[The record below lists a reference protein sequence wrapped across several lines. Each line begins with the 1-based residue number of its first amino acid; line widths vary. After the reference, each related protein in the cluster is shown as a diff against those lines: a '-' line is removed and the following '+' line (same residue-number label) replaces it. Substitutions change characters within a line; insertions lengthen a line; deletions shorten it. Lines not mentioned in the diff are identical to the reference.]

1 METRSAVLL
10 MVFNRPQPTRK
21 VFEAIRAA
29 RPPRLY
35 VAADG
40 ARPDRPEEREFCEE
54 TRAVATNVD
63 WPCEVRTL
71 FQEHN
76 KGCKRGCAEAIT
88 WFFANEEEGIV
99 FEDDDVPVPS
109 FFALCDDL
117 LERYRHD
124 TRVGHIGGLNPAAR
138 HFKARTSYVFSV
150 YPFIWGW
157 AGWRRAWMNY
167 DLEMHQ
173 WPAWRD
179 GGGVASVSGGNKRFE
194 KYWTSIFDMTH
205 AGEINTYDYQWVF
218 ACWAHGMMSIVPTV
232 NQIDNIGF
240 GADATHTVGPAPVF
254 VRTNPA
260 ASLPLP
266 LKHPDQVLVDPVF
279 QNLVN
284 TKVMG
289 LTVGREVR
297 KLLSRITFV
306 QRVKAALRNRR

>member
-1 METRSAVLL
+1 M
-10 MVFNRPQPTRK
+10 MVFNRPEPTQK

-40 ARPDRPEEREFCEE
+40 ARADRPGERALCEK
-54 TRAVATNVD
+54 TRAVATDVD

-76 KGCKRGCAEAIT
+76 KGCKHGCAEAIS
-88 WFFANEEEGIV
+88 WFFENEEEGIV

-109 FFALCDDL
+109 FFALCDEL

-124 TRVGHIGGLNPAAR
+124 TRVGQIGGLNPAAA
-138 HFKARTSYVFSV
+138 HFMAKKSYVFTV

-157 AGWRRAWMNY
+157 AGWRRAWKTY
-167 DLEMHQ
+167 DLEMKD

-179 GGGVASVSGGNKRFE
+179 RGGLASLSAGNKRFE
-194 KYWTSIFDMTH
+194 RYWTSILDLTH
-205 AGEINTYDYQWVF
+205 AGEINTYDYQWIF
-218 ACWAHGMMSIVPTV
+218 ACWANGMVSIVPAV

-240 GADATHTVGPAPVF
+240 GADATHTVGPAPVY

-260 ASLPLP
+260 APLPLP
-266 LKHPDQVLVDPVF
+266 LTHPEQVLVDPVF
-279 QNLVN
+279 ERIVN
-284 TKVMG
+284 TKVLG
-289 LTVGREVR
+289 LTAGREMR
-297 KLLSRITFV
+297 KLLYRIPFV
-306 QRVKAALRNRR
+306 QRLRNMVKNRR